1 MFVSVIIPAYNA
13 EKTIFNCI
21 RSCIKQKEYLKE
33 IIVVDDFSTD
43 KTWAEVTKFIDLYP
57 DLIKLFLNLTKGG
70 NNARNF
76 GFEQASGQF
85 IQWLDADD
93 ELGNNKLKH
102 QVEFLI
108 RDNTFQI
115 AYCNWKIKTVYENGK
130 FNEEIKEEQQCNDFL
145 TKLLN
150 DKWLP
155 SHAYLIRYE
164 SALAIYNSNGWNPE
178 SAVLQDREY
187 FTIAALLGFQFG
199 YVENTQVT
207 YYRYKFVDSVSKADN
222 YSRCLALYKIMI
234 RIKNSEFLEK
244 KKHKNLEIYVDSL
257 ILISQLQINV
267 KTQKYISPTKIK
279 WKLFP
284 GNRLR
289 FKALL
294 KLYLPFY

>member
-13 EKTIFNCI
+13 EKTIYNCI

-33 IIVVDDFSTD
+33 IIIIDDFSTD
-43 KTWAEVTKFIDLYP
+43 NTWAEVSKFNDANP
-57 DLIKLFLNLTKGG
+57 DLIKLFQNLTKGG

-76 GFEQASGQF
+76 GFKQASGQF

-93 ELGNNKLKH
+93 ELGDNKLKY

-108 RDNTFQI
+108 RENRFQI
-115 AYCNWKIKTVYENGK
+115 AYCNWEIKTVYENGK
-130 FNEEIKEEQQCNDFL
+130 FNEESKVEQQCNDFL
-145 TKLLN
+145 TKLIK

-155 SHAYLIRYE
+155 PHAYLLRYE
-164 SALAIYNSNGWNPE
+164 SALKIYDNKGWNPE
-178 SAVLQDREY
+178 SSVLQDREY

-207 YYRYKFVDSVSKADN
+207 YYRYKFIHSVSKADN
-222 YSRCLALYKIMI
+222 YSRSLALYNILM
-234 RIKNSEFLEK
+234 RIKSSEFLENNK
-244 KKHKNLEIYVDSL
+244 LKNLEIYVDSL
-257 ILISQLQINV
+257 ILISQLQINL
-267 KTQKYISPTKIK
+267 KTQKYVSPTKIK

-284 GNRLR
+284 GKRLR
-289 FKALL
+289 FKAIL